1 MEDKNKTIS
10 PFDDISVDAQVASL
24 KRLLDSHTHDGRETR
39 LVNST
44 SPTITSGTAAPTTTP
59 KKIGD
64 MYVKTDTGKVY
75 ISAGTSSS
83 SDWKILN

>member
-1 MEDKNKTIS
+1 MEDKNKVIS
-10 PFDDISVDAQVASL
+10 PFDEVSTDMQISALRSL
-24 KRLLDSHTHDGRETR
+24 LNSHTHDGRETR
-39 LVNST
+39 LVNAT
-44 SPTITSGTAAPTTTP
+44 SPTISSGTSAPTTTP

-64 MYVKTDTGKVY
+64 IFVKTDTGKVY